1 MILERVPSFLPS
13 PFQYDNVY
21 FDQNGRF
28 VYVQRQV
35 ESDPCPVFFVYD
47 IVFNSYVELT
57 ADSSITDFERGEFK
71 FVENSADSILPV
83 DSQTIIVVL
92 IGLNPNSILLVLI
105 RFDFANK
112 KYGLIDSRLYSYCE
126 KPLLARDDET
136 FVILL
141 LSTCKDGR
149 VVETGEELEVYALE
163 TFTIEADRFKPGK
176 WIELDH
182 DKYELPGPDTIHL
195 RHNKLWYT
203 RSKRFTPLIHGPSGR
218 HLDYISSPTAHY
230 QPISY
235 FDLTDTYPT
244 EITVGNIEDKSCS
257 NEQWVQDSLFIQQT
271 PTECS
276 IFDLNDCNWSSM
288 QINVPNEDDL
298 VTFWGFEKD
307 HFNRIAYELTVDKH
321 YDLVFVDKKQGSL
334 HRVPLR
340 TPFRLVDIAWTSVL
354 NAGLQNKAK
363 PPYTQ
368 LF

>member
-35 ESDPCPVFFVYD
+35 ESDPCPVFIVYD
-47 IVFNSYVELT
+47 IVFNSYVELA
-57 ADSSITDFERGEFK
+57 ADSSVTDFKNGKFN
-71 FVENSADSILPV
+71 FVEYGIWSILPV
-83 DSQTIIVVL
+83 DFQTIIAVL
-92 IGLNPNSILLVLI
+92 EASHIILLVLI

-163 TFTIEADRFKPGK
+163 TFTIEADRFKPRK

-288 QINVPNEDDL
+288 QIKVPNEDDL
-298 VTFWGFEKD
+298 VDFVPFEHDQRGFFEV
-307 HFNRIAYELTVDKH
+307 TVDKH